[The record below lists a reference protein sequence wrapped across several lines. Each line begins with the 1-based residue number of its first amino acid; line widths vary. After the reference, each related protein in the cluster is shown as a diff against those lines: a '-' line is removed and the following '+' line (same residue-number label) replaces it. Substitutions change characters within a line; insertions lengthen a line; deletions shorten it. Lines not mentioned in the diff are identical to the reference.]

1 MRATVCTS
9 SRSGGR
15 AKAHAAAGGFSLI
28 ELAVVVFIV
37 ALLLGSILVP
47 IATQVEQRQIA
58 ATQKILDETREAI
71 IGFAVING
79 RLPRPAVS
87 FSNGAERS
95 ACITGA
101 VAVNEANCTGFV
113 PWTALGTSKL
123 DPWGKI
129 IRYSV
134 TPAYADSTF
143 SLITVGTKLIQTRDT
158 SSPFALINMVTGVP
172 AVIFSHG
179 RNNYGTSDSGAAFA
193 DGSTPNTNI
202 DEDTNASATVTFI
215 FRPYSGNTTATG
227 GEFDDIVSWVPATIL
242 FNRMVAAGKLP

>member
-1 MRATVCTS
+1 ME
-9 SRSGGR
+9 
-15 AKAHAAAGGFSLI
+15 GFTLI
-28 ELAVVVFIV
+28 EMAVAIFIIT
-37 ALLLGSILVP
+37 LLIGSILFP
-47 IATQVEQRQIA
+47 LTTQVEQRQIA
-58 ATQKILDETREAI
+58 ETQKILDETRQAI

-87 FSNGAERS
+87 ATNGTERG
-95 ACITGA
+95 ACA
-101 VAVNEANCTGFV
+101 SEANCTGFV

-134 TPAYADSTF
+134 TPAYADATFTLST
-143 SLITVGTKLIQTRDT
+143 IGTKIIRTRAT
-158 SSPFALINMVTGVP
+158 APPFALADMVTGVP

-179 RNNYGTSDSGAAFA
+179 RNNYGTSDSGTAFA
-193 DGSTPNTNI
+193 DGSVPNTNI
-202 DEDTNASATVTFI
+202 DEDTNAAATGTFI
-215 FRPYSGNTTATG
+215 YRPPSGNTAATG

>member
-1 MRATVCTS
+1 MLATVYPGAPRR
-9 SRSGGR
+9 SRRRGYP
-15 AKAHAAAGGFSLI
+15 AVGFSLI
-28 ELAVVVFIV
+28 ELAVTIFVI
-37 ALLLGSILVP
+37 ALLAGSILVP
-47 IATQVEQRQIA
+47 IATQVEQRQITE
-58 ATQKILDETREAI
+58 TQKILDETREAI

-87 FSNGAERS
+87 FSNGAERGTCTS
-95 ACITGA
+95 
-101 VAVNEANCTGFV
+101 EANCTGFV

-123 DPWGKI
+123 DSWGKI

-143 SLITVGTKLIQTRDT
+143 SFNTIGTKLIQTRDT

-179 RNNYGTSDSGAAFA
+179 RSNYGTSDSGAAFA